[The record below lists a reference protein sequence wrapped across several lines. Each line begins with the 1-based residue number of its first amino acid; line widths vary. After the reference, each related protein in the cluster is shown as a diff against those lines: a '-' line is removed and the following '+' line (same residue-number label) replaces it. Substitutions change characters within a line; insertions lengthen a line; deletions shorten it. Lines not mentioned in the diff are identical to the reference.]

1 MTRTGTTVKS
11 FHNDVI
17 SVTIRSHLGDA
28 ILQLIN
34 LTIVIPAVI
43 TTNTIASVTD
53 KADVNLNESAT
64 KMKKDEKTK
73 TAIFPNYKFCLSQV
87 AWCQS
92 YTSSNSYLPLSV
104 KPGLKLERQTESN

>member
-1 MTRTGTTVKS
+1 MKS

-17 SVTIRSHLGDA
+17 PVTIGSHLGDA

-43 TTNTIASVTD
+43 TTNTITSVTD

-64 KMKKDEKTK
+64 KNEKRQKNKNCNISQLQVLLEPSCLVPILYIKQQLFTTK
-73 TAIFPNYKFCLSQV
+73 RK
-87 AWCQS
+87 AW
-92 YTSSNSYLPLSV
+92 TKVRKTN
-104 KPGLKLERQTESN
+104 